1 MSPSSSSWSSSR
13 SFACKSE
20 FALAMVEFRAENAE
34 CGGQVVRVYE
44 EARGGSK
51 HVKMLLELR
60 GATLCNEA

>member
-1 MSPSSSSWSSSR
+1 
-13 SFACKSE
+13 
-20 FALAMVEFRAENAE
+20 MVEFRAENAE